1 MIPTPHAI
9 VQEDENRWYVL
20 DSKHNIIAIAVDETQ
35 AADWASK
42 MLSKNKAEERRK
54 KGAAK

>member
-20 DSKHNIIAIAVDETQ
+20 DSKHNIIAIAVDKTQ

-42 MLSKNKAEERRK
+42 MLSKNKDEKCRK

>member
-1 MIPTPHAI
+1 M
-9 VQEDENRWYVL
+9 QEDENRWYVL

-42 MLSKNKAEERRK
+42 MLSKNKDEERRK
-54 KGAAK
+54 KGVAK